1 MNPKVLLRAALT
13 PALEPA
19 VLMVLAMFAILLTI
33 AAVGGPLGFLILVF
47 SLPPIFRYLML
58 IVEDCA
64 RGESPGALDSES
76 FNWVGG
82 MYAFFPLPLAV
93 FFAGAGWYAH
103 EAYGTVGAVATLV
116 AFILVFP
123 TSLALLA
130 ITHSPLQSINPVA
143 MWRLVFSSFTTF
155 WIAPLY
161 LALIAWFSIEGPAM
175 PVFLDKAVT
184 LFLMFSFAAVT
195 GTLIEPRR
203 LIDDVDIPEPIAPL
217 RSKDENELAQHRV
230 LTLSHAYGFISRGNR
245 EGGFRHILAEIEKD
259 PDPLAAWQWY
269 FERMLT
275 WDEKQHS
282 LFFAQHAV
290 RDMLANNE
298 NIPAL
303 KMIMRCHLLD
313 EQFTPFREDIPAAIA
328 AAERSGNIE
337 LAAVLK
343 RG

>member
-1 MNPKVLLRAALT
+1 MNPKDLLRAFLI
-13 PALEPA
+13 PILEPT
-19 VLMVLAMFAILLTI
+19 VLMVLALFAVLLTI
-33 AAVGGPLGFLILVF
+33 AAVGGLLGFLVLVF

-58 IVEDCA
+58 IAEDCA
-64 RGESPGALDSES
+64 RGESPGALDAEF

-82 MYAFFPLPLAV
+82 MYAFFPLPLTV
-93 FFAGAGWYAH
+93 FFAVAGWYAYD
-103 EAYGTVGAVATLV
+103 AFGMAGVFATLV
-116 AFILVFP
+116 AFVLVFP
-123 TSLALLA
+123 MSLALLA
-130 ITHSPLQSINPVA
+130 ITHSPAQSVNPVA
-143 MWRLVFSSFTTF
+143 MWRLGISSYTTF

-161 LALIAWFSIEGPAM
+161 LALIVWFSIEIPTM

-195 GTLIEPRR
+195 GTLIAPHR

-217 RSKDENELAQHRV
+217 RSKDENDLEQNRV

-245 EGGFRHILAEIEKD
+245 DSGFRHIFTEIEQD
-259 PDPLAAWQWY
+259 PDPLGAWQWY

-282 LFFAQHAV
+282 LFFAQHCV
-290 RDMLANNE
+290 RDMLANDE
-298 NIPAL
+298 KIPAL
-303 KMIMRCHLLD
+303 KMIMRCRLLN

-328 AAERSGNIE
+328 AAEGCGNIE

-343 RG
+343 RV